1 MRVILKGQ
9 AYFHDMN
16 RDVDIEKE
24 HMDLGVEG
32 ESETNLE
39 SSKDI

>member
-1 MRVILKGQ
+1 MRVILKGRE
-9 AYFHDMN
+9 YFHGMN
-16 RDVDIEKE
+16 RDVD
-24 HMDLGVEG
+24 MDLGVEG